1 MKKGIEK
8 KENEKKMAVI
18 EADMIFDR
26 ERTKIDT
33 EFLPLIEEAVLYKDL
48 YSDEYLKFLS
58 TDAYTKNL
66 QITVGNKIPN
76 TVLGKI

>member
-1 MKKGIEK
+1 
-8 KENEKKMAVI
+8 MAVI